1 MYSQASNATM
11 NLTHYIVGFAHY
23 WAAGTGILCETPG
36 PGPGPLQWPGPG
48 PALLALVTL
57 AAQAAQLDTH
67 RRLARLKASSGG
79 GHALPQGGLFTWVSC
94 PHYTAEVGWLDC
106 ALLYMAGQ
114 VVIYFCLAGVLG
126 PAHRTGLLL
135 AGWVLTNQT
144 IAASMS
150 HSWYRTK
157 FPEYPPSRKA
167 IIPYIW

>member
-1 MYSQASNATM
+1 M

-23 WAAGTGILCETPG
+23 WAAGTGILCEAPG
-36 PGPGPLQWPGPG
+36 PGPPRWPGPG

-67 RRLARLKASSGG
+67 HRLARLKTSSGG

-106 ALLYMAGQ
+106 AVLYMAGQ
-114 VVIYFCLAGVLG
+114 VVIYLCLAGVLG
-126 PAHRTGLLL
+126 PAHKTGLLL

-150 HSWYRTK
+150 NSWYRAK

-167 IIPYIW
+167 IIPFIW